1 MKLSQGM
8 TQKQSQTQK
17 MAMTQQMQQSIQ
29 MLQYNSD
36 ELQHFLEN
44 KALENPLI
52 DVVVEGDFYE
62 QPIKTSSKVSN
73 QSEET
78 NYLNQI
84 PDNTLSLFESLLD
97 QIHLNYRDTP
107 IRQTMIYLAE
117 FIDIN
122 GYLSIDLNDV
132 ASAARVSYIQV
143 VDALTLLQQLDPPGI
158 AARDLQECLLLQIE
172 RDNEAPNLAYL
183 VIEEEFEN
191 FANRKWQA
199 IAKKYEVSLAAIQE
213 IYDFVQL
220 LSPNPGA
227 AYGETIQQYIR
238 PDLIVK
244 KTEDG
249 LEVSST
255 RTSFPTVNFQQQYF
269 DRMKQTGDQEVNNY
283 LKEKK
288 AEFEWIKKSVAQR
301 GDTIL
306 KVGIE
311 IVNRQRDFFLE
322 EGRRLKPLMLKEI
335 AEALNVHESTISR
348 SVNGKYLETSFG
360 IFELRSFFTTGLGDP
375 KGGEDV
381 SASDAKTRIDHLIKN
396 ENKGKPL
403 SDQKLVDLL
412 RVEGIEISRRT
423 VAKYRD
429 ALGIPSSSKRKRF
442 DD

>member
-1 MKLSQGM
+1 MKLFQGM

-44 KALENPLI
+44 KALENPLM
-52 DVVVEGDFYE
+52 DVVVEGEFYE
-62 QPIKTSSKVSN
+62 QPVKTSSKASA
-73 QSEET
+73 QTEET

-84 PDNTLSLFESLLD
+84 PDNRLSLFESLLE

-132 ASAARVSYIQV
+132 ASATGVSYIQV

-172 RDNEAPNLAYL
+172 RDNGAPNLAYL

-199 IAKKYEVSLAAIQE
+199 IAKKYEISLGAIQK

-244 KTEDG
+244 KTEEG

-269 DRMKQTGDQEVNNY
+269 DRMKQTGDQEVDTY

-288 AEFEWIKKSVAQR
+288 AEFEWIKKSVTQR

-306 KVGIE
+306 KVGME

-335 AEALNVHESTISR
+335 AEELSVHESTISR

-360 IFELRSFFTTGLGDP
+360 IFELRSFFTTGLSDQNSE
-375 KGGEDV
+375 EDV
-381 SASDAKTRIDHLIKN
+381 SASDAKSLIDQLIKN

-403 SDQKLVDLL
+403 SDQKLVALL
-412 RVEGIEISRRT
+412 QVEGIELSRRT